1 MCVGFNKNQNHTYNL
16 KSFPNHKTCDIL
28 TLGGNYGKNYKAYDS
43 RDYVRQPSSYIYQS
57 RYFDV
62 ATIALKQEQLSKAE
76 LEAAIQGTKESIY
89 DAADTMFSNV
99 LSQFYPDAPRNSIEE
114 EAIIKLQN
122 QLIEERYNKLTKEE
136 KEAYSKNYSKLKY
149 VLSLDK
155 LLQGQ
160 NHGTTDSSAS

>member
-1 MCVGFNKNQNHTYNL
+1 MEKITKHLTVGLTADNQAAISISPDTTAAEAFQL
-16 KSFPNHKTCDIL
+16 L
-28 TLGGNYGKNYKAYDS
+28 GTLALHVLKAYEG
-43 RDYVRQPSSYIYQS
+43 
-57 RYFDV
+57 V
-62 ATIALKQEQLSKAE
+62 ANTTLTAELSKSE
-76 LEAAIQGTKESIY
+76 REAAITGIRESIY

-99 LSQFYPDAPRNSIEE
+99 LQEFYPDAPRNSIEE

>member
-1 MCVGFNKNQNHTYNL
+1 MEKITKHMTVGITSDNQAAISISPDTTAAEAFQLLGTLALHTL
-16 KSFPNHKTCDIL
+16 K
-28 TLGGNYGKNYKAYDS
+28 A
-43 RDYVRQPSSYIYQS
+43 
-57 RYFDV
+57 YFDV
-62 ATIALKQEQLSKAE
+62 ATIALKQESLTKSE

-89 DAADTMFSNV
+89 DAADNMFSNV
-99 LSQFYPDAPRNSIEE
+99 LSQFYPDAPKNSIEE

-136 KEAYSKNYSKLKY
+136 KASYKEHYNKLKY

>member
-1 MCVGFNKNQNHTYNL
+1 MEKITKHMTVGITDDNQAAISISPDTTAAEAFQLLGTLALHTL
-16 KSFPNHKTCDIL
+16 Q
-28 TLGGNYGKNYKAYDS
+28 A
-43 RDYVRQPSSYIYQS
+43 
-57 RYFDV
+57 YFDV
-62 ATIALKQEQLSKAE
+62 ATIALKQEQLSDKE

-99 LSQFYPDAPRNSIEE
+99 LAQFYPDAPVNSIEE

-122 QLIEERYNKLTKEE
+122 QLIEERYNKLTQKE